1 MPQVVLPDTTAASWL
16 AVANEP
22 KPVNLLGMAQQGM
35 QLRGS
40 MLQNQNLQNQLTEF
54 QSRQAAGRDFQKNIN
69 PLTGQLDQAG
79 LNRTVAADPQAALSA
94 QQISQQ
100 GLDNLKSH
108 LQNQGLDQSNAI
120 QRLKWTYDQTGAL
133 LQQPNVTRADVIDSL
148 TNSVKDGI
156 MPAKDAAAVI
166 PTIPEN
172 GPQLRQFL
180 QERFAQAQGS
190 IQALAPHIQMVD
202 NGKYQIAYNSNPA
215 FGNGI
220 GPAGPAVVNTL
231 NPAQA
236 AQPVQ
241 LPSPTGAP
249 QVTTLGGIAQTQ
261 ANGGQP
267 PIIATGITPADQSA
281 QSAAGTGSANQGVAL
296 VQSASQLAPQRAML
310 QSIIAESGAANTGP
324 IAGQMAKLGGVLQQ
338 FGIKGFDQATAYQ
351 LTQKSTMQYVGQAM
365 QSMGVPTDGKMLSME
380 MATPNATMTPEAV
393 KAAGGMLMGGLDYK
407 QAQAKAWTQ
416 YQAANGPASYPQ
428 FQAAWNQNAPNAAA
442 FQLQYLPQAE
452 KARYIK
458 SLSAAQKQQLVNSY
472 NWLGQNG
479 FLGQ

>member
-1 MPQVVLPDTTAASWL
+1 MPQVVLPDTTAASRL
-16 AVANEP
+16 AVANIP
-22 KPVNLLGMAQQGM
+22 KPPNLLGMAQQGV
-35 QLRGS
+35 QLRGG

-54 QSRQAAGRDFQKNIN
+54 QSRQAAGRDFQQNIN
-69 PLTGQLDQAG
+69 PLTGQLDQQG
-79 LNRTVAADPQAALSA
+79 LNRALATDPRAALSA
-94 QQISQQ
+94 QQMSQQ
-100 GLDNLKSH
+100 GLANLQAQ
-108 LQNQGLDQSNAI
+108 LQNQGIDQSNAI

-133 LQQPNVTRADVIDSL
+133 LQQPNVTRPDVIDSL
-148 TNSVKDGI
+148 TNAVKDGI
-156 MPAKDAAAVI
+156 LPAKDAASVI

-172 GPQLRQFL
+172 GPQLRQYL

-190 IQALAPHIQMVD
+190 IQAIAPHIQMVD

-215 FGNGI
+215 YGNGI

-231 NPAQA
+231 SPAQQ
-236 AQPVQ
+236 AQPVS
-241 LPSPTGAP
+241 LPTPSGA
-249 QVTTLGGIAQTQ
+249 QVVTTLGGIAQ
-261 ANGGQP
+261 GGQP
-267 PIIATGITPADQSA
+267 PIIASGITPADQAA
-281 QSAAGTGSANQGVAL
+281 QSAQGTGSANQGVAL

-380 MATPNATMTPEAV
+380 MATPNASMTPEAV

-428 FQAAWNQNAPNAAA
+428 FQAAWNQNVPNAAA

-452 KARYIK
+452 KSRYIK
-458 SLSAAQKQQLVNSY
+458 SLSSAQKQQLLNSY
-472 NWLGQNG
+472 NWLGENG